1 MKILIYG
8 AQAIALGACQVL
20 QLHNNQ
26 DAVEGFLV
34 TNAEGNPFTLAG
46 LPVRDIALF
55 ADGLSA
61 EEKSSYFIY
70 IATPE
75 NVMDVIECTLQE
87 YGFTQHERVT
97 SMLWS
102 AWMEEYFRN
111 TSLHDVYGEWQPALL
126 SVKACASQKATCNVI
141 MTKFYKDAALTAI
154 YEGPSY
160 WKPLQVGAA
169 LCEERMADLT
179 DDTGENIS
187 EKNGNYSEL
196 TGLYWLWK
204 NLVDS
209 GASNAEYFGLVH
221 YRRILELT
229 EDDFYRLHG
238 GNVDVVLPYPMPY
251 EGGIASHPKKYLKDA
266 DWQALLLAL
275 KELEP
280 EYAKAF
286 PEILKQRYMYNYNII
301 LARRDIFN
309 DYCGWLFPVLARVE
323 ELSIPRGSE
332 RRDRYIG
339 YMGEILETLYFVYH
353 RRELNIVH
361 TGCRFLT

>member
-8 AQAIALGACQVL
+8 AQAIALGACQAL
-20 QLHNNQ
+20 QLHNDQ

-34 TNAEGNPFTLAG
+34 TNAEGSPSILAG
-46 LPVRDIALF
+46 LPVRDIAAF

-61 EEKSSYFIY
+61 ENKSTYFIY

-75 NVMDVIECTLQE
+75 NVMEAIERTLQE
-87 YGFTQHERVT
+87 YGFAQHERVT
-97 SMLWS
+97 SRLWA
-102 AWMEEYFRN
+102 AWMGKYYKEAW
-111 TSLHDVYGEWQPALL
+111 LQDLYGEWHLALL
-126 SVKACASQKATCNVI
+126 SAKACAPQKASCNVV
-141 MTKFYKDAALTAI
+141 MTKFYKDASLKTS

-160 WKPLQVGAA
+160 WTPLQVGAT
-169 LCEERMADLT
+169 LCKECVADLT

-204 NLVDS
+204 NQVVS
-209 GASNAEYFGLVH
+209 GNSDAAYFGLVH
-221 YRRILELT
+221 YRRILEFT

-238 GNVDVVLPYPMPY
+238 GDVDVVLPYPMPY
-251 EGGIASHPKKYLKDA
+251 EGGIASHPKKYLKEV
-266 DWQALLLAL
+266 DWQALLNAL

-280 EYAKAF
+280 EYAKVF
-286 PEILKQRYMYNYNII
+286 PEILKQRYMYNYNIM
-301 LARRDIFN
+301 LARRDVFD
-309 DYCGWLFPVLARVE
+309 DYCSWLFPILARVE
-323 ELSIPRGSE
+323 ELSTPKGWE

-361 TGCRFLT
+361 TGCRFLV